1 MKVLPVQEFAAKRRG
16 EQDALIEVLLPEVTK
31 GIGRTGEDR
40 WEPLLA
46 AITEE
51 YRAAFAREG
60 GEKITRLASLL
71 TMVKAMLGHIDEP
84 EPTTAQSTATAIAVA
99 ILNYSIMDAADDDPE
114 PLVLEWVTMH
124 DNAVRASHKD
134 ADGQQ
139 RPAGEKFTVGGAKM
153 LAPGDVS
160 APIEEWIN
168 CRCVLAP
175 AFAAVTAAISEKP
188 WDGSASRFSDQEWK
202 SSCIIHVCDGME
214 KSCHKLPIKE
224 PGGALSRAGVHAA
237 AGRIGQVDA
246 PAEKIASA
254 KRVLRGAYRQLGEDP
269 PESLTADASGG
280 TVSPTQ
286 EEPMTETETEPEV
299 SAADFGPM
307 QWHGVLAPEEE
318 WSGDGRMFMKDSL
331 SFRDLPLP
339 LTWQKESDDGHK
351 GSVVV
356 GSIETVER
364 RDNLMFAT
372 GTFLP
377 TVEAD
382 ELIGM
387 VSHFGKFGV
396 SVDADDVEFEF
407 DDQESM
413 NPKLKFSKA
422 RVSSASVVPIPAFT
436 QAYIALGME
445 SDEALAASLD
455 WPDLSKV
462 WTIHPETSGGSV
474 YTWGGYPLTFTSTNT
489 ATFRRGPGWITDP
502 VATRRI
508 HAYWTQK
515 GQPGYEKIGWGVPGD
530 FNRCRVLVGEKIA
543 ENSPEDLRFLNNI
556 CAQWH
561 HDALGFWP
569 GRAPSEQALDTPHGR
584 PAPAVSLTASGEP
597 IIAPSEWFADPQFDR
612 PTALTVTEEGRVF
625 GHIAQWGTCHVG
637 FDGVCVEPPPSS
649 FDYAYFQTG
658 AVLTDQGNIAVG
670 HLTAGGGHAPHHL
683 RAREAAAHYDKTSS
697 CVADV
702 CAGDDD
708 HGIWVAGWVRPG
720 TTPEQV
726 YTLRASAI
734 SGDWR
739 NVGGVLELIAA
750 HCVNS
755 PGFPVVRVAAG
766 VQETLVASTGP
777 RQTAEEP
784 MDKIVDSL
792 AEKVAAALEARQARR
807 DKMRELAAQVR
818 GEEG

>member
-1 MKVLPVQEFAAKRRG
+1 MILLPVQEFAAKRRG
-16 EQDALIEVLLPEVTK
+16 EQDELIDELLPIVQK
-31 GIGRTGEDR
+31 GLERSGADR
-40 WEPLLA
+40 WDALLA
-46 AITEE
+46 AVTDF
-51 YRAAFAREG
+51 YAAAFNREG
-60 GEKITRLASLL
+60 GEQITRLDDLL
-71 TMVKAMLGHIDEP
+71 TMVKAMLSKIDEP
-84 EPTTAQSTATAIAVA
+84 LPTTAQTTAVALAVA

-114 PLVLEWVTMH
+114 PLVMEWVTMH
-124 DNAVRASHKD
+124 DDAVRTAHKN

-139 RPAGEKFTVGGAKM
+139 QPAGEKFTVGGEKM

-160 APIEEWIN
+160 ASIENWIN

-175 AFAAVTAAISEKP
+175 ALASMTAAVSEKS
-188 WDGSASRFSDQEWK
+188 WDGAASRFSDEEWK
-202 SSCIIHVCDGME
+202 RSCIIHVCDGME
-214 KSCHKLPIKE
+214 KTCHKLPIKE
-224 PGGALSRAGVHAA
+224 PNGDLSRAGVHAA
-237 AGRIGQVDA
+237 AGRVNQVDA
-246 PAEKIASA
+246 PAEKINSA
-254 KRVLRGAYRQLGEDP
+254 KRVLRGAYRQLDEEP
-269 PESLTADASGG
+269 PESLTADANGG

-286 EEPMTETETEPEV
+286 EEPMTETVTEPEV
-299 SAADFGPM
+299 SPADFGPM
-307 QWHGVLAPEEE
+307 QWHGVLAPEGE
-318 WSGDGRMFMKDSL
+318 WSGDGRQFAKDSL

-339 LTWQKESDDGHK
+339 LTWQKQSADGHD

-356 GSIETVER
+356 GSIDTVER

-377 TVEAD
+377 TPEAD

-387 VSHFGKFGV
+387 MSHFGKFGV

-407 DDQESM
+407 SEEESGQ
-413 NPKLKFSKA
+413 PKMTFTKA
-422 RVSSASVVPIPAFT
+422 RVSSASAVPIPAFT
-436 QAYIALGME
+436 QAYISLGVE
-445 SDEALAASLD
+445 TEAVAASID
-455 WPDLSKV
+455 WPDLSKQ
-462 WTIHPETSGGSV
+462 WTIHPQTTGGSI
-474 YTWGGYPLTFTSTNT
+474 YTWAGTPITTSTTNTLTFK
-489 ATFRRGPGWITDP
+489 RGPGWITDP

-508 HAYWTQK
+508 HAYWTEP
-515 GQPGYEKIGWGVPGD
+515 GQPGYEKISWGVPGD

-543 ENSPEDLRFLNNI
+543 KNSPEDMRFLNNI

-569 GRAPSEQALDTPHGR
+569 GRAPSEQALDTPHGS

-597 IIAPSEWFADPQFDR
+597 IIAPSEWFADPEFDR

-625 GHIAQWGTCHVG
+625 GHIAAWGTCHVG

-649 FDYAYFQTG
+649 YDYAYFQTG
-658 AVLTDQGNIAVG
+658 AVLTEEGQIAVG
-670 HLTAGGGHAPHHL
+670 HLTAGGGHAPHNM
-683 RAREAAAHYDKTSS
+683 RAREAAAHYDTTSL

-702 CAGDDD
+702 CAGDDE
-708 HGIWVAGWVRPG
+708 HGIWVAGWVRPDA
-720 TTPEQV
+720 TPEQV

-739 NVGGVLELIAA
+739 NVGGVLEMIAA

-784 MDKIVDSL
+784 IDKIVDSL
-792 AEKVAAALEARQARR
+792 AEKVAAALEARQVRR
-807 DKMRELAAQVR
+807 DKMKELATRLR